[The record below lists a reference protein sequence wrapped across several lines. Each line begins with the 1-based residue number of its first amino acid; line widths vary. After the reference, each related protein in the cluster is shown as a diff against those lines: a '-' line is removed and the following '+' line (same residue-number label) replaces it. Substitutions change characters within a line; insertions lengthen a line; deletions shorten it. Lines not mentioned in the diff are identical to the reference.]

1 MHWRGPSADRQ
12 LRRPHRRCPIQSLH
26 HSAPHRPPSPF
37 NILLTLE
44 ALSLWASLMALLPF
58 SLMRLWT
65 QHAKVLSS
73 RRRNSCLTSVH
84 WLVAA
89 NAMHHKWKGFIKRHR
104 LTIAETFANPMCS
117 LLFSLFF
124 EELLRNYPHDSCDFH
139 PCGHVS
145 KYKTLF
151 PLRQWLYDWQM

>member
-1 MHWRGPSADRQ
+1 
-12 LRRPHRRCPIQSLH
+12 
-26 HSAPHRPPSPF
+26 
-37 NILLTLE
+37 
-44 ALSLWASLMALLPF
+44 
-58 SLMRLWT
+58 MRLWT

-73 RRRNSCLTSVH
+73 RRRNSGLTSVH

-89 NAMHHKWKGFIKRHR
+89 NAMHHNWKGFIKRHR
-104 LTIAETFANPMCS
+104 LAIAETFANPMCS

-145 KYKTLF
+145 KYKTLL
-151 PLRQWLYDWQM
+151 PLPQWFYDWQI

>member
-1 MHWRGPSADRQ
+1 MHRRGPSAD
-12 LRRPHRRCPIQSLH
+12 PAPP
-26 HSAPHRPPSPF
+26 SAPPLPHSITPSLSSTSTPDL
-37 NILLTLE
+37 NILLTLD

-65 QHAKVLSS
+65 QHVKVLSS
-73 RRRNSCLTSVH
+73 RKRNSCLTSVH

-104 LTIAETFANPMCS
+104 LTISESFANPTCS
-117 LLFSLFF
+117 LLF
-124 EELLRNYPHDSCDFH
+124 ELPFAEPLRNDPHDSCDFH

-145 KYKTLF
+145 KYRTLF